1 MAPHSRFKSAVQ
13 AMRDIGIPSKTVKP
27 VLRKLLE
34 LYDDNWALI
43 EEESYRTLAD
53 AIFEQQDSDAVAIE
67 EPPSA
72 LPSSSSVSCRES
84 PSSSKRPM
92 LEEPPP
98 LRRRSQLRLEEPPS
112 SPCQFSAPRFTFIIK
127 GTGIRG
133 RATEK
138 AVALEIG
145 EGLWFTNGSSS
156 DLAICGSFIV
166 QEAGFQSAVS
176 PHSREK
182 PVSVDGAANSNSFKR
197 RKIEPSHVEP
207 FPISSIND
215 PVRCSHPNANGVLN
229 DSGHATSPQRP
240 SIPPVEDGNNPVQH
254 SNHQNLQMPK
264 LEPFV
269 DDYPAVAVEV
279 PLSVIHLS
287 EEDCANRLDDSLQA
301 LSTIYEE
308 DDDHNENVRNSTVP
322 NKKKEHLTD
331 SAPEDSLSYEIASTS
346 LGEVKLSISC
356 NCSYTSQ
363 DFHVPSLDVV
373 MKLAED
379 RALKSYKIL
388 GSSFSIMKLMKEICQ
403 CFLELAT
410 GAGEQQKRITTVTP
424 EINMSKLS
432 KDHIL
437 GANHASLDLYST
449 LERMLP
455 QMPQHIALNCVNG
468 LRRRK
473 KVDKKDAKYGNVK
486 AKKSKPMEFRSSSDI
501 VIAQENHDSLSIEN
515 PLHDVSDIAKCEEK
529 VLIPIINEL
538 CSAPYPPQFHYIP
551 NNIVYQ
557 NAYVDFSLARIGDED
572 YCSGCFGNCLLGSI
586 PCPCARETG
595 GEYAYTMDGL
605 VRKEFLDEAIS
616 IYRETDKLQQF
627 FCKECPLE
635 KSKPDTSCKGHLV
648 RRFIKECWSKCGC
661 NKQCGN
667 RVVQRGIITNLQ
679 VFFTP
684 EGKGWGLRT
693 FDALPRGAFVCEYVG
708 EILTNTELYNR
719 NSQCSG
725 DEKHHYPVPLDAD
738 WGSEGILKD
747 EEALCLDATH
757 YGNVARFINHRCFDA
772 NLVEIPV
779 EIETPDHHYYYDY
792 GIDFDDA
799 EHPVK
804 AFQCLCGSRYCRSP
818 KRPSSF
824 VIVKSRTS
832 LSLLIKTSTLKI
844 SEDFVDPNRLTEVKT
859 IAFAALAI
867 LGHKSA
873 HSFPIGPVIA
883 DPGLTFQ
890 HDIRYLDTQNR
901 TCVSCLIDFPIKQC
915 PLDTLDITDKIS
927 GHAEQDM
934 RVLYAGQNRQVE
946 NGINYILFCPKLFR
960 ANPRNRLDMTPSPAP
975 SSHP

>member
-1 MAPHSRFKSAVQ
+1 MAPHSRFNSAVQ
-13 AMRDIGIPSKTVKP
+13 AMGDIGIPSKTVKP
-27 VLRKLLE
+27 ILRKLLE
-34 LYDDNWALI
+34 LYEDNWALI
-43 EEESYRTLAD
+43 EEESYRALAD
-53 AIFEQQDSDAVAIE
+53 AIFEQQDSQNDAKIKEEDDNERKRGNDEYEHEPPRTRSRVRIE

-72 LPSSSSVSCRES
+72 LPSSSSLSCLQS

-92 LEEPPP
+92 LG
-98 LRRRSQLRLEEPPS
+98 EPPS
-112 SPCQFSAPRFTFIIK
+112 SPCQFSAPRLTYNEASSSK
-127 GTGIRG
+127 EPALEEEPLKR
-133 RATEK
+133 RSRLRSEK
-138 AVALEIG
+138 ACDSPAVPPP
-145 EGLWFTNGSSS
+145 SSPYVEAS
-156 DLAICGSFIV
+156 SFKRLAS
-166 QEAGFQSAVS
+166 ESAVS
-176 PHSREK
+176 PHNREK
-182 PVSVDGAANSNSFKR
+182 PVSVDGAASSDSFKR
-197 RKIEPSHVEP
+197 PKIEPSHVDP

-215 PVRCSHPNANGVLN
+215 PVRCSHPNAIGVLN

-240 SIPPVEDGNNPVQH
+240 SLPPVEDGNNPVQH
-254 SNHQNLQMPK
+254 SNPQNLQMPK

-269 DDYPAVAVEV
+269 DDYPAVGVEV
-279 PLSVIHLS
+279 PLAVIHPS
-287 EEDCANRLDDSLQA
+287 EEDCANRLGDSLEA
-301 LSTIYEE
+301 LSTIHEDG
-308 DDDHNENVRNSTVP
+308 DDDQSENVRNSTVP
-322 NKKKEHLTD
+322 NKTKEHLTD

-346 LGEVKLSISC
+346 LGEVKLAISC
-356 NCSYTSQ
+356 NRSHTSQ

-373 MKLAED
+373 MKLAEN
-379 RALKSYKIL
+379 RALQSYKIL

-410 GAGEQQKRITTVTP
+410 DAGEQQRRITTVTP
-424 EINMSKLS
+424 EINMSKLR

-455 QMPQHIALNCVNG
+455 QIPQHIALNCVDG

-473 KVDKKDAKYGNVK
+473 KVDKKDTKYGNAK
-486 AKKSKPMEFRSSSDI
+486 AKKLKPMEFRSSSDI
-501 VIAQENHDSLSIEN
+501 VIAQENHDSFSIEN

-529 VLIPIINEL
+529 VSIPIINEV
-538 CSAPYPPQFHYIP
+538 SSEPYPPQFHYIP

-557 NAYVDFSLARIGDED
+557 NAYVNFSLARIGDED
-572 YCSGCFGNCLLGSI
+572 SCSGCFGNCLLGSI

-595 GEYAYTMDGL
+595 GEYAYTLDGL

-616 IYRETDKLQQF
+616 IYHETDKLQQF

-679 VFFTP
+679 VFFTA

-725 DEKHHYPVPLDAD
+725 DEKHHYPVLLDAD

-779 EIETPDHHYYYDY
+779 EIETPDHHYYHDY

-818 KRPSSF
+818 KRPSS
-824 VIVKSRTS
+824 
-832 LSLLIKTSTLKI
+832 
-844 SEDFVDPNRLTEVKT
+844 
-859 IAFAALAI
+859 
-867 LGHKSA
+867 
-873 HSFPIGPVIA
+873 
-883 DPGLTFQ
+883 
-890 HDIRYLDTQNR
+890 
-901 TCVSCLIDFPIKQC
+901 
-915 PLDTLDITDKIS
+915 
-927 GHAEQDM
+927 
-934 RVLYAGQNRQVE
+934 
-946 NGINYILFCPKLFR
+946 
-960 ANPRNRLDMTPSPAP
+960 
-975 SSHP
+975 

>member
-1 MAPHSRFKSAVQ
+1 MGKMVAPPISTVTAFSA
-13 AMRDIGIPSKTVKP
+13 
-27 VLRKLLE
+27 
-34 LYDDNWALI
+34 
-43 EEESYRTLAD
+43 
-53 AIFEQQDSDAVAIE
+53 AVAPPTWVSSMMTVTHGKTMMNLKEERMEVPQSSIATASVVRGNDEYENEPPRTPSQLRIE
-67 EPPSA
+67 EPPFA
-72 LPSSSSVSCRES
+72 LPSSSSLSCRES
-84 PSSSKRPM
+84 PSSLKRPM
-92 LEEPPP
+92 LGEPPP

-112 SPCQFSAPRFTFIIK
+112 SPCQFYAPRLTYSEASSSK
-127 GTGIRG
+127 EPALEGEPLKR
-133 RATEK
+133 RSCLSSEK
-138 AVALEIG
+138 A
-145 EGLWFTNGSSS
+145 
-156 DLAICGSFIV
+156 CGSQTV
-166 QEAGFQSAVS
+166 PPPTSPYVEASSFKRLASESAVS

-215 PVRCSHPNANGVLN
+215 PVRCSHPNANRVLN

-240 SIPPVEDGNNPVQH
+240 SIPPVEDGNNSVQH

-269 DDYPAVAVEV
+269 GDYPAVVVEV
-279 PLSVIHLS
+279 PLSVIHPS
-287 EEDCANRLDDSLQA
+287 EEDCAKRLDDSLEA
-301 LSTIYEE
+301 LSTIYEDD

-346 LGEVKLSISC
+346 LGEVKLAISC

-388 GSSFSIMKLMKEICQ
+388 GSK
-403 CFLELAT
+403 
-410 GAGEQQKRITTVTP
+410 
-424 EINMSKLS
+424 
-432 KDHIL
+432 
-437 GANHASLDLYST
+437 
-449 LERMLP
+449 RMLP
-455 QMPQHIALNCVNG
+455 QMPQHITLNCVNG

-486 AKKSKPMEFRSSSDI
+486 AKKLKPMEFRSTSDI
-501 VIAQENHDSLSIEN
+501 VIAQENHDSFSIEN

-529 VLIPIINEL
+529 VPIPIINEL
-538 CSAPYPPQFHYIP
+538 SSEPYPPQFHFIP

-557 NAYVDFSLARIGDED
+557 NAFVNFSLARIVDED
-572 YCSGCFGNCLLGSI
+572 SCSGCFGNCLLGSI

-595 GEYAYTMDGL
+595 GEYAYTLDGL

-679 VFFTP
+679 RSLNFHVFFTP

-693 FDALPRGAFVCEYVG
+693 FDALRRGAFVCEYVG
-708 EILTNTELYNR
+708 EILSNTELYNR

-725 DEKHHYPVPLDAD
+725 DEKHHYPVLLDAD
-738 WGSEGILKD
+738 WGSECILKD

-757 YGNVARFINHRCFDA
+757 YGNVARFINHRYLNGLIGFLLVAVSDQCSDQISHNISACFF
-772 NLVEIPV
+772 
-779 EIETPDHHYYYDY
+779 HY
-792 GIDFDDA
+792 
-799 EHPVK
+799 ER
-804 AFQCLCGSRYCRSP
+804 SR
-818 KRPSSF
+818 
-824 VIVKSRTS
+824 
-832 LSLLIKTSTLKI
+832 ST
-844 SEDFVDPNRLTEVKT
+844 
-859 IAFAALAI
+859 
-867 LGHKSA
+867 
-873 HSFPIGPVIA
+873 
-883 DPGLTFQ
+883 
-890 HDIRYLDTQNR
+890 
-901 TCVSCLIDFPIKQC
+901 
-915 PLDTLDITDKIS
+915 
-927 GHAEQDM
+927 
-934 RVLYAGQNRQVE
+934 
-946 NGINYILFCPKLFR
+946 
-960 ANPRNRLDMTPSPAP
+960 
-975 SSHP
+975 

>member
-1 MAPHSRFKSAVQ
+1 MAPHSRFNSAVQ

-43 EEESYRTLAD
+43 EEESYRALAD
-53 AIFEQQDSDAVAIE
+53 AIFEQQDSQKDAKIKEEDDNERERGNDEYEHEPPRTRSRLRIE

-72 LPSSSSVSCRES
+72 LPSSSSLSCRES
-84 PSSSKRPM
+84 PSPSKRPM
-92 LEEPPP
+92 LGEAPP

-112 SPCQFSAPRFTFIIK
+112 SPCQFSAPRLTYNEASSSK
-127 GTGIRG
+127 ELALEEEPLKR
-133 RATEK
+133 RSRLRSEK
-138 AVALEIG
+138 A
-145 EGLWFTNGSSS
+145 
-156 DLAICGSFIV
+156 CGSPAV
-166 QEAGFQSAVS
+166 PPPTSPYVEASSFKRLASESAVS
-176 PHSREK
+176 PHSPEM
-182 PVSVDGAANSNSFKR
+182 PVSVDGAANLSSFKR
-197 RKIEPSHVEP
+197 PKIEPSHVEP

-240 SIPPVEDGNNPVQH
+240 SLPPVEDGNNPVQH
-254 SNHQNLQMPK
+254 SNPQNLQMPK

-269 DDYPAVAVEV
+269 DDDDYPAVGVEV
-279 PLSVIHLS
+279 PLAVIHPS
-287 EEDCANRLDDSLQA
+287 GHESAEDCANRLGDSLEA
-301 LSTIYEE
+301 LSTIYEDD

-346 LGEVKLSISC
+346 LGEVKLAISC
-356 NCSYTSQ
+356 NCSHTSQ

-379 RALKSYKIL
+379 RALKSYKIF

-437 GANHASLDLYST
+437 GASHASLDLYST

-486 AKKSKPMEFRSSSDI
+486 AKKLKPMEFRSSSDI
-501 VIAQENHDSLSIEN
+501 VIAQENQDSFSIEN

-529 VLIPIINEL
+529 VPIPIINEV
-538 CSAPYPPQFHYIP
+538 SSEPYPPQFHYIP

-557 NAYVDFSLARIGDED
+557 NAYVNFSLARIGDED
-572 YCSGCFGNCLLGSI
+572 SCSGCFGNCLLGSI

-595 GEYAYTMDGL
+595 GEYAYTLDGL

-635 KSKPDTSCKGHLV
+635 KSKRDTSCKGHLV

-725 DEKHHYPVPLDAD
+725 DEKHHYPVLLDAD

-779 EIETPDHHYYYDY
+779 EIETPDHHYYHLAFFTTREVEALEELTWDY

-804 AFQCLCGSRYCRSP
+804 AFQCLCGSRHCRSP
-818 KRPSSF
+818 KRPSRTR
-824 VIVKSRTS
+824 SRA
-832 LSLLIKTSTLKI
+832 
-844 SEDFVDPNRLTEVKT
+844 LT
-859 IAFAALAI
+859 I
-867 LGHKSA
+867 
-873 HSFPIGPVIA
+873 
-883 DPGLTFQ
+883 
-890 HDIRYLDTQNR
+890 
-901 TCVSCLIDFPIKQC
+901 
-915 PLDTLDITDKIS
+915 
-927 GHAEQDM
+927 
-934 RVLYAGQNRQVE
+934 
-946 NGINYILFCPKLFR
+946 
-960 ANPRNRLDMTPSPAP
+960 
-975 SSHP
+975 